1 MSSAP
6 NSLSR
11 PEESSGSGSLRK
23 NTMPGGVTESILK
36 ELNESLCC
44 IVVNAST
51 CLRMLAADSPNLEGA
66 RETANRTISASNR
79 AAEAAS
85 HLRSLFSETNKR
97 IEPVTPCKGG
107 SSTVA
112 PGGAL

>member
-1 MSSAP
+1 MTSAP

-11 PEESSGSGSLRK
+11 PEESSGSGSLRQI
-23 NTMPGGVTESILK
+23 TVPGGMTESILK
-36 ELNESLCC
+36 ELSESLCC
-44 IVVNAST
+44 IVINAST

-66 RETANRTISASNR
+66 RETTNRMISASNR

-85 HLRSLFSETNKR
+85 HLRTLFSETSKP

-107 SSTVA
+107 SSRVA
-112 PGGAL
+112 PGDTL

>member
-23 NTMPGGVTESILK
+23 ISMPGGMTESILK
-36 ELNESLCC
+36 ELTESLCC

-51 CLRMLAADSPNLEGA
+51 CLRMLTADSPNVEGA
-66 RETANRTISASNR
+66 RETAIRTISASNR